1 MRRRDFLRIAA
12 GTSAFAIGGR
22 TMARAQTAAQTAAQT
37 GAQAWPDR
45 PVKFIVSFAPGGAT
59 DLVARPWADAL
70 TRAFGQQFVV
80 ENRGGA
86 SGIIGNEAAFKA
98 APDGHTFLFTGNTGT
113 VGLPLL
119 RKQSF
124 DARQFMAVARMG
136 DAVSGFVIHPGVGPK
151 TFAEMLDYAR
161 KNPGKLNFG
170 SSGPGTQPHLR
181 YEMLK
186 FKTGVDI
193 AHIPYR
199 GGSDSLQDL
208 LAGNIQLMN
217 EASTLPHV
225 KAGKL
230 IMLTVNAPTRF
241 AEVPDVPTLTELGI
255 KGADMGSW
263 FGLYAPPGTPKEIIT
278 RLNAKVNE
286 IAATPEWKAKMQ
298 LVATIPAVA
307 SIEAMQKFWDE
318 DWTSTAE
325 VIKTAG
331 IKLE

>member
-1 MRRRDFLRIAA
+1 MAA
-12 GTSAFAIGGR
+12 STTAGR
-22 TMARAQTAAQTAAQT
+22 GAALAQTTAPAS
-37 GAQAWPDR
+37 AWPDR

-59 DLVARPWADAL
+59 DLVARPWAEAL
-70 TRAFGQQFVV
+70 GRAFGQQFLV

-86 SGIIGNEAAFKA
+86 SGLIGNEAAFRA
-98 APDGHTFLFTGNTGT
+98 TPDGYTFLFTGNTGT
-113 VGLPLL
+113 VGLPIL
-119 RKQSF
+119 RKASF
-124 DARQFMAVARMG
+124 DPRQFMAVAHTG
-136 DAVSGFVIHPGVGPK
+136 AAVSGFTIHPGVGPK
-151 TFAEMLDYAR
+151 TFAEMIDHAK

-181 YEMLK
+181 LEMLR

-230 IMLTVNAPTRF
+230 LMLNVNAPERF
-241 AEVPDVPTLTELGI
+241 VDLPDVPTLTECGV
-255 KGADMGSW
+255 KDADMGSW
-263 FGLYAPPGTPKEIIT
+263 FGLYAPPGTPKEIVAK
-278 RLNAKVNE
+278 LNAKANE
-286 IAATPEWKAKMQ
+286 ISATAEWKAKMK

-307 SIEAMQKFWDE
+307 TIAEMQKFWDD
-318 DWTSTAE
+318 DWTSTE
-325 VIKTAG
+325 TVIKMAG